1 MHACGAM
8 LSFAVRAQDERTS
21 VISAP
26 QICKHTGRNMP
37 GPQKATLGASDNPY
51 LEKVRQQ
58 LNKSFVLLDTPCQH
72 VDGGNKPEIELQTDE
87 ELVLPS
93 ILIDKS
99 DKEFA
104 LFEPSINALRISFK
118 VSTDACEQSI
128 WCESEQFHVKLA
140 VLQCFI

>member
-1 MHACGAM
+1 MLCEPRYGCENFEARLCKQARWQM
-8 LSFAVRAQDERTS
+8 LS
-21 VISAP
+21 
-26 QICKHTGRNMP
+26 H
-37 GPQKATLGASDNPY
+37 QKPSLASQNPY

-58 LNKSFVLLDTPCQH
+58 LTRSFVLLDTPCQH

-93 ILIDKS
+93 ITISKN

-118 VSTDACEQSI
+118 VSTDAFQ
-128 WCESEQFHVKLA
+128 L
-140 VLQCFI
+140 